1 MKKRLISL
9 LLAFSM
15 MLTFLPAGAVSAF
28 AEGIAD
34 DTTKETLLKGGE
46 NITDSGTYQLNG
58 TYKKGITINTTGSV
72 VINVTGNVTGNLPDT
87 SGALIYIKNGTV
99 TFNGNGHTVTSTKVI
114 YNEGGNLTVQGGTY
128 VCQAH
133 DYKADASCFA
143 LCSGENRIENVTI
156 ETDDEAITVALNCE
170 NAVIKK
176 SKITKKY
183 EGWSFGAIQ
192 CHAAN
197 GNVELD
203 DVEVEAENG
212 HALRFTKGIIT
223 INGGTY
229 TAKNG
234 YVIGPTDNENED
246 LNLTINGGTFQGND
260 RYTVASFGCYQGYRD
275 RICNIQIHGGRFVG
289 GQLLAFYGSSA
300 KTLTIDGDTTF
311 ESTGSTLDAVV
322 VGNGQLIFDSGTIEV
337 SGGSERSA
345 LRTFER
351 GEAIVNGGTF
361 KGAKYDIY
369 ERNRDVYRGLPP
381 CRVQLNAATF
391 DDNVCNVY
399 LEEDRQIDVAQN
411 YTGQVTI
418 ECKDPKD
425 GRQLT
430 KATETDYQKNLNLTS
445 ANEDYLVGY
454 KKTEDGKEYRCLS
467 KKVGVTINGLKSE
480 IKAEDQ
486 AEFTV
491 TLTHENSP
499 GTGILTFGDKNSE
512 IEYKDEHGVYQ
523 RMPKDGLPINLASD
537 KNDYAFRITPKNAG
551 EQTLTAAVVRDA
563 VEVGKDSK
571 DYTVAGRVHTT
582 VAIEGLDDAV
592 IKEGESKDFTVKV
605 DPKDDAKLGEAVID
619 FGDKNSEI
627 EYKDENNEYKPM
639 PEGGLPIDLGD
650 VKEQYAFRI
659 TPKETGKQTLTAA
672 VKQDKNELAT
682 DEKDF
687 TVASR
692 VHTTVAIEGLE
703 DAVIKEGESK
713 DFTVKV
719 TPNDDANLGEA
730 FIDFGD
736 KNSEIEYKDKES
748 GEYKPMPKDG
758 LKIGLGDGE
767 VEREFRIAPKETGKQ
782 TLTAAVKQDK
792 KKLAKDEKDFVVSEM
807 PILTLKDGVITSVT
821 VPGKDGADPED
832 ITEIVKK
839 NANEDGSFNVPEG
852 ATVSVA
858 FDKDAFAD
866 SGLKFGH
873 WDITGLDD
881 PNAYQNK
888 ESFDFTMPAKGVTLK
903 AMTQDASIED
913 DEPDIV
919 GPIVIGTTVV
929 VGGAVLGYQ
938 AYSLG
943 AEFAGK
949 LMALPYFPSNRS
961 ALAMMLWEDAGKPMP
976 ESELLY
982 PDVGQ
987 EERDMD
993 LQHAARWA
1001 MENELIPDLNDEGTA
1016 PEEMK
1021 FYPDNAVSK
1030 IDVLNAWQKAQELKQ
1045 NA

>member
-28 AEGIAD
+28 AEGAVGPIAPS
-34 DTTKETLLKGGE
+34 KGTLLTGGE
-46 NITDSGTYQLNG
+46 TITGNGKYQLNG
-58 TYKKGITINTTGSV
+58 TYTQGITITEGSV
-72 VINVTGNVTGNLPDT
+72 EINVTGNVTGNLLHT
-87 SGALIYIKNGTV
+87 EESGIFSVTTAVPLITIKGGTV
-99 TFNGNGHTVTSTKVI
+99 TFNGDNSYTVASNALI
-114 YNEGGNLTVQGGTY
+114 RNDGGNLTVQGGMY
-128 VCQAH
+128 VSTSQRGLR
-133 DYKADASCFA
+133 YADCFC
-143 LCSGENRIENVTI
+143 LHHGRNLIENVTI
-156 ETDDEAITVALNCE
+156 ETIYTGIGFYGDGEYAE
-170 NAVIKK
+170 IKD
-176 SKITKKY
+176 SKIVKTQ
-183 EGWSFGAIQ
+183 EF
-192 CHAAN
+192 N
-197 GNVELD
+197 GNEGICCKVNSKGIMNLNS
-203 DVEVEAENG
+203 VEVMAESNA
-212 HALRFTKGIIT
+212 ALQAESGTIT
-223 INGGTY
+223 INGGKYQSDQGAAIATRD
-229 TAKNG
+229 NSG
-234 YVIGPTDNENED
+234 TDLD
-246 LNLTINGGTFQGND
+246 LTMNGGTYQSD
-260 RYTVASFGCYQGYRD
+260 SYDYAVANFGCYVTSSGRK
-275 RICNIQIHGGRFVG
+275 CNIKINGSKFIG
-289 GQLLAFYGSSA
+289 GQLLWFHGAGA
-300 KTLTIDGDTTF
+300 ETLTIDENTIF
-311 ESTGSTLDAVV
+311 QSTGGTHDAVIV
-322 VGNGQLIFDSGTIEV
+322 SYGKLIFNSGTIEV
-337 SGGSERSA
+337 SGGSERAA

-351 GEAIVNGGTF
+351 GEAIVNDGTF
-361 KGAKYDIY
+361 KGAKCDIY
-369 ERNRDVYRGLPP
+369 EQNDDDRVSPD
-381 CRVQLNAATF
+381 RVQLNHANF
-391 DDNVCNVY
+391 DDKVCNVY
-399 LEEDRQIDVAQN
+399 LEKDLQIDVAQN

-418 ECKDPKD
+418 ECEDPKD

-430 KATETDYQKNLNLTS
+430 KATKTNYQKDLNLTS
-445 ANEDYLVGY
+445 ANAGYLVGY
-454 KKTEDGKEYRCLS
+454 KTEDGKEYRCLS
-467 KKVGVTINGLKSE
+467 KLVGVTINGLKSE
-480 IKAEDQ
+480 IKAEDT

-491 TLTHENSP
+491 TLDHAGST

-512 IEYKDEHGVYQ
+512 IEYKDNNDVYQ
-523 RMPKDGLPINLASD
+523 PMPKDGLPID
-537 KNDYAFRITPKNAG
+537 KND
-551 EQTLTAAVVRDA
+551 
-563 VEVGKDSK
+563 
-571 DYTVAGRVHTT
+571 
-582 VAIEGLDDAV
+582 
-592 IKEGESKDFTVKV
+592 
-605 DPKDDAKLGEAVID
+605 
-619 FGDKNSEI
+619 
-627 EYKDENNEYKPM
+627 
-639 PEGGLPIDLGD
+639 
-650 VKEQYAFRI
+650 YAFRI

-672 VKQDKNELAT
+672 VKKGENELT
-682 DEKDF
+682 
-687 TVASR
+687 R
-692 VHTTVAIEGLE
+692 
-703 DAVIKEGESK
+703 
-713 DFTVKV
+713 
-719 TPNDDANLGEA
+719 
-730 FIDFGD
+730 
-736 KNSEIEYKDKES
+736 
-748 GEYKPMPKDG
+748 
-758 LKIGLGDGE
+758 
-767 VEREFRIAPKETGKQ
+767 
-782 TLTAAVKQDK
+782 
-792 KKLAKDEKDFVVSEM
+792 DEKDFVVSEM

-821 VPGKDGADPED
+821 VPGKNGADPED

-881 PNAYQNK
+881 PNAYQDK
-888 ESFDFTMPAKGVTLK
+888 ESFAFEMPAKAVTLK

>member
-28 AEGIAD
+28 AEETAD
-34 DTTKETLLKGGE
+34 LSKGTLLKNGD
-46 NITDSGTYQLNG
+46 NIEKAGTYQLNG
-58 TYKKGITINTTGSV
+58 TYDQGITINTEGSV
-72 VINVTGNVTGNLPDT
+72 KINVTGNVT
-87 SGALIYIKNGTV
+87 V
-99 TFNGNGHTVTSTKVI
+99 TAPENANNFYFITIEKADSVAFNGDAQYPVIVNGGSVI
-114 YNEGGNLTVQGGTY
+114 SNDGGNLTVNGGKYICNVRNPYSSAFTL
-128 VCQAH
+128 ANG
-133 DYKADASCFA
+133 S
-143 LCSGENRIENVTI
+143 NRVENVTI
-156 ETDDEAITVALNCE
+156 ESKFTAIWVSLDCDS
-170 NAVIKK
+170 AVIKN
-176 SKITKKY
+176 SEITKQYESGAY
-183 EGWSFGAIQ
+183 EGGIV
-192 CHAAN
+192 CRTTNGTLDLDHVTVHALE
-197 GNVELD
+197 GNALELVCGTITIED
-203 DVEVEAENG
+203 GEYTSDVG
-212 HALRFTKGIIT
+212 HAMEGYPENDDAIDLTIT
-223 INGGTY
+223 GGTY
-229 TAKNG
+229 KS
-234 YVIGPTDNENED
+234 ISTDYAVAGLGCYGTKGSKRSNIK
-246 LNLTINGGTFQGND
+246 ING
-260 RYTVASFGCYQGYRD
+260 SK
-275 RICNIQIHGGRFVG
+275 FVG
-289 GQLLAFYGSSA
+289 GQLLWFHGEGAE
-300 KTLTIDGDTTF
+300 TLTIDENTTLQ
-311 ESTGSTLDAVV
+311 SIGGTLDAVV
-322 VGNGQLIFDSGTIEV
+322 VGHGQLFFNSGTIDI

-345 LRTFER
+345 LRIVER
-351 GEAIVNGGTF
+351 GEAIVNDGTF

-369 ERNRDVYRGLPP
+369 ERNNDSRVSP
-381 CRVQLNAATF
+381 CRVQLKNATF

-399 LEEDRQIDVAQN
+399 LQKNRQIDVAQN

-418 ECKDPKD
+418 ECADPSD

-430 KATETDYQKNLNLTS
+430 KDTETNYQKDLNLTS
-445 ANEDYLVGY
+445 ANAGYLVGY
-454 KKTEDGKEYRCLS
+454 KKTTNGKEYRCLS
-467 KKVGVTINGLKSE
+467 KEVGVTINDLKSE
-480 IKAEDQ
+480 IKAEDT

-491 TLTHENSP
+491 TLDHAGST
-499 GTGILTFGDKNSE
+499 GTGILT
-512 IEYKDEHGVYQ
+512 
-523 RMPKDGLPINLASD
+523 
-537 KNDYAFRITPKNAG
+537 
-551 EQTLTAAVVRDA
+551 
-563 VEVGKDSK
+563 
-571 DYTVAGRVHTT
+571 
-582 VAIEGLDDAV
+582 
-592 IKEGESKDFTVKV
+592 
-605 DPKDDAKLGEAVID
+605 

-639 PEGGLPIDLGD
+639 PKDGLPIDKND
-650 VKEQYAFRI
+650 YAFRI

-672 VKQDKNELAT
+672 VKKGENELAT
-682 DEKDF
+682 
-687 TVASR
+687 
-692 VHTTVAIEGLE
+692 
-703 DAVIKEGESK
+703 
-713 DFTVKV
+713 
-719 TPNDDANLGEA
+719 
-730 FIDFGD
+730 
-736 KNSEIEYKDKES
+736 
-748 GEYKPMPKDG
+748 
-758 LKIGLGDGE
+758 
-767 VEREFRIAPKETGKQ
+767 
-782 TLTAAVKQDK
+782 
-792 KKLAKDEKDFVVSEM
+792 DEKDFVVSEM

-821 VPGKDGADPED
+821 VPGKNGADPED

-839 NANEDGSFNVPEG
+839 NANEDGSFHVPEG

-881 PNAYQNK
+881 PNAYQDK
-888 ESFDFTMPAKGVTLK
+888 ESFAFEMPAKAVTLK

>member
-28 AEGIAD
+28 AEGAVGPID
-34 DTTKETLLKGGE
+34 PSKGTLLTGGE
-46 NITDSGTYQLNG
+46 TITGNGTYQLNG
-58 TYKKGITINTTGSV
+58 TYTQGITITEGSV
-72 VINVTGNVTGNLPDT
+72 EINVTGVVTGNLLHT
-87 SGALIYIKNGTV
+87 EGSGIFSVTTAVPLITIKGGTV
-99 TFNGNGHTVTSTKVI
+99 TFNGDNSYTVASNALI
-114 YNEGGNLTVQGGTY
+114 RNDGGNLTVQGGMY
-128 VCQAH
+128 VSTSQRGLR
-133 DYKADASCFA
+133 YADCFS
-143 LCSGENRIENVTI
+143 LHHGRNLIENVTI
-156 ETDDEAITVALNCE
+156 ETIYTGIGFYGDGEYAE
-170 NAVIKK
+170 IKD
-176 SKITKKY
+176 SKIVKTQGFDGN
-183 EGWSFGAIQ
+183 EGICCKVNSKGIM
-192 CHAAN
+192 N
-197 GNVELD
+197 LNS
-203 DVEVEAENG
+203 VEVMAESNA
-212 HALRFTKGIIT
+212 ALQAESGTIT
-223 INGGTY
+223 INGGKYQSDQGAAIATRD
-229 TAKNG
+229 NSG
-234 YVIGPTDNENED
+234 TDLD
-246 LNLTINGGTFQGND
+246 LTMNGGTYQSD
-260 RYTVASFGCYQGYRD
+260 SYDYAVANFGCYVTSSGRK
-275 RICNIQIHGGRFVG
+275 CNIKINGSKFIG
-289 GQLLAFYGSSA
+289 GQLLWFHGAGA
-300 KTLTIDGDTTF
+300 ETLTIDENTIF
-311 ESTGSTLDAVV
+311 QSTGGTHDAVIV
-322 VGNGQLIFDSGTIEV
+322 SYGKLIFNSGTIEV
-337 SGGSERSA
+337 SGGSERAA

-351 GEAIVNGGTF
+351 GEAIVNDGTF

-369 ERNRDVYRGLPP
+369 EQYDDGYSVSSP
-381 CRVQLNAATF
+381 CRVQLKNATF

-399 LEEDRQIDVAQN
+399 LQANRQIDVDPA
-411 YTGQVTI
+411 YTGQVSI
-418 ECKDPKD
+418 ECADPSD

-430 KATETDYQKNLNLTS
+430 KATAPKGQEKLNLTS
-445 ANEDYLVGY
+445 ANAGYLVGY
-454 KKTEDGKEYRCLS
+454 KTEDGQEYRCLS
-467 KKVGVTINGLKSE
+467 KEVGVTIEGLENAIIKEGKS
-480 IKAEDQ
+480 KD
-486 AEFTV
+486 FTV
-491 TLTHENSP
+491 TLDHKGSTS
-499 GTGILTFGDKNSE
+499 TGILTFGDKNSE
-512 IEYKDEHGVYQ
+512 IEYKDEHGAYQ
-523 RMPKDGLPINLASD
+523 PMPEGGLKIGLGDGDN
-537 KNDYAFRITPKNAG
+537 KNYEFRITPKDAG
-551 EQTLTAAVVRDA
+551 EQKLTAAVVRDDVKLGTA
-563 VEVGKDSK
+563 DK

-582 VAIEGLDDAV
+582 V
-592 IKEGESKDFTVKV
+592 T
-605 DPKDDAKLGEAVID
+605 
-619 FGDKNSEI
+619 
-627 EYKDENNEYKPM
+627 
-639 PEGGLPIDLGD
+639 
-650 VKEQYAFRI
+650 
-659 TPKETGKQTLTAA
+659 
-672 VKQDKNELAT
+672 
-682 DEKDF
+682 
-687 TVASR
+687 
-692 VHTTVAIEGLE
+692 IEGLE
-703 DAVIKEGESK
+703 NAVIKEGESK

-719 TPNDDANLGEA
+719 TPNDDAKLGEA
-730 FIDFGD
+730 FIDFGN

-748 GEYKPMPKDG
+748 GEYKPMPEGG
-758 LKIGLGDGE
+758 LKINLGNGE

-782 TLTAAVKQDK
+782 TLTAAVKQGEK
-792 KKLAKDEKDFVVSEM
+792 ELAKDEKDFVVSEM

-821 VPGKDGADPED
+821 VSGKNGADPED

-881 PNAYQNK
+881 PNAYQDK
-888 ESFDFTMPAKGVTLK
+888 ESFAFEMPAKGVTLK

-993 LQHAARWA
+993 LQYAARWA

-1021 FYPDNAVSK
+1021 FYPDNTVSK

>member
-46 NITDSGTYQLNG
+46 SIE
-58 TYKKGITINTTGSV
+58 KGGSYRLRGNYTKAIKINTSEQ
-72 VINVTGNVTGNLPDT
+72 VIINIAEGDE
-87 SGALIYIKNGTV
+87 V
-99 TFNGNGHTVTSTKVI
+99 TFNPSRDDDTIVLLSVVADS
-114 YNEGGNLTVQGGTY
+114 NLTVNNNGIYSGPTFLYTGTKINN
-128 VCQAH
+128 A
-133 DYKADASCFA
+133 
-143 LCSGENRIENVTI
+143 NV
-156 ETDDEAITVALNCE
+156 
-170 NAVIKK
+170 
-176 SKITKKY
+176 
-183 EGWSFGAIQ
+183 
-192 CHAAN
+192 
-197 GNVELD
+197 
-203 DVEVEAENG
+203 
-212 HALRFTKGIIT
+212 T
-223 INGGTY
+223 INGGRYNITKQPNVHACAFNFLGSGTDVVDGVYIEAGQDCTGIDAGFQASGNAPNVSIIDSEIRVVGTGY
-229 TAKNG
+229 TNG
-234 YVIGPTDNENED
+234 GAINLEGSKTSVTLERVTACATESPTIMVGKG
-246 LNLTINGGTFQGND
+246 NLTINSGHYTSDGSSVVSIYDDWAGGDAPKVTINGGEFIGSDSESSTLIVGESTNGTMEIHGGTFTSTQSGQVLGSYGN
-260 RYTVASFGCYQGYRD
+260 V
-275 RICNIQIHGGRFVG
+275 
-289 GQLLAFYGSSA
+289 
-300 KTLTIDGDTTF
+300 KIDGTVSVPVFNSEGGTA
-311 ESTGSTLDAVV
+311 DAIVNV
-322 VGNGQLIFDSGTIEV
+322 KFGKMQFNDGIITV
-337 SGGSERSA
+337 SGGSGRAA
-345 LRTFER
+345 LRADGTTYEYTSKT
-351 GEAIVNGGTF
+351 EINGG
-361 KGAKYDIY
+361 KIIGAKYGIRVRNGKPDVILKDVQFENNDTDIY
-369 ERNRDVYRGLPP
+369 
-381 CRVQLNAATF
+381 LNA
-391 DDNVCNVY
+391 N
-399 LEEDRQIDVAQN
+399 QKI
-411 YTGQVTI
+411 TI
-418 ECKDPKD
+418 EETFKNNATVGCADPKD

-445 ANEDYLVGY
+445 ANAGYLVGY
-454 KKTEDGKEYRCLS
+454 KTEDGKEYRCLS
-467 KKVGVTINGLKSE
+467 KKVGVTVSDLKGA
-480 IKAEDQ
+480 IKAEDP

-491 TLTHENSP
+491 TLDHEGST
-499 GTGILTFGDKNSE
+499 GTGILTFGDKNGE
-512 IEYKDEHGVYQ
+512 IEYKDENDKYVP
-523 RMPKDGLPINLASD
+523 MPNDGLPIDLASD
-537 KNDYAFRITPKNAG
+537 KNDYVFHITPKNAG

-563 VEVGKDSK
+563 VEVGKDSET
-571 DYTVAGRVHTT
+571 YHVAG
-582 VAIEGLDDAV
+582 
-592 IKEGESKDFTVKV
+592 
-605 DPKDDAKLGEAVID
+605 
-619 FGDKNSEI
+619 
-627 EYKDENNEYKPM
+627 
-639 PEGGLPIDLGD
+639 
-650 VKEQYAFRI
+650 
-659 TPKETGKQTLTAA
+659 
-672 VKQDKNELAT
+672 
-682 DEKDF
+682 
-687 TVASR
+687 R

-736 KNSEIEYKDKES
+736 KNSEIEYLDEN
-748 GEYKPMPKDG
+748 GEYKLMPEGG
-758 LKIGLGDGE
+758 LPIDLSKVKE
-767 VEREFRIAPKETGKQ
+767 PYAFRITPQETGKQ
-782 TLTAAVKQDK
+782 TLTAAVKQGENE
-792 KKLAKDEKDFVVSEM
+792 LAKDEKDFVVSEM

-888 ESFDFTMPAKGVTLK
+888 ESFDFVMPAKAVTLK

-1001 MENELIPDLNDEGTA
+1001 MENDLVPDLNDEGTA

-1021 FYPDNAVSK
+1021 FYPDNTVSK
-1030 IDVLNAWQKAQELKQ
+1030 IDVLKAWQKAQELKQ

>member
-1 MKKRLISL
+1 MKKRRISL

-28 AEGIAD
+28 AEGTAD

-58 TYKKGITINTTGSV
+58 PYTKGITINTTGSV
-72 VINVTGNVTGNLPDT
+72 VINVTGNVTVTAPENEYNFCFITIEKADSVTINDAAKYPVTVNGGSVISNL
-87 SGALIYIKNGTV
+87 GEELIVN
-99 TFNGNGHTVTSTKVI
+99 
-114 YNEGGNLTVQGGTY
+114 GGTY
-128 VCQAH
+128 IRNGGGNPNISAFTLANGSNQVE
-133 DYKADASCFA
+133 K
-143 LCSGENRIENVTI
+143 VTI
-156 ETDDEAITVALNCE
+156 ESKYNAILVSSDCDS
-170 NAVIKK
+170 AVIKK
-176 SKITKKY
+176 SEITKQYNSSAY
-183 EGWSFGAIQ
+183 EGGIVCRTTNGTLDLDHVTVHALEGSALQAESGTITINGGEYKSNQGAAI
-192 CHAAN
+192 ATSLN
-197 GNVELD
+197 LD
-203 DVEVEAENG
+203 DN
-212 HALRFTKGIIT
+212 LDLT

-229 TAKNG
+229 QN
-234 YVIGPTDNENED
+234 DNYNWP
-246 LNLTINGGTFQGND
+246 
-260 RYTVASFGCYQGYRD
+260 VANFGCYVGRNGRD
-275 RICNIQIHGGRFVG
+275 CNIKIHGGTFVG
-289 GQLLAFYGSSA
+289 GQLLWFHGEGAE
-300 KTLTIDGDTTF
+300 TLTIDGNTTLQ
-311 ESTGSTLDAVV
+311 STGGEYDAVV
-322 VGNGQLIFDSGTIEV
+322 VGGHGQLFFNSGTIDI
-337 SGGSERSA
+337 SDGSERNA
-345 LRTFER
+345 LRIVER
-351 GEAIVNGGTF
+351 GEAIVNDGTF

-369 ERNRDVYRGLPP
+369 ERNNDSRVSP
-381 CRVQLNAATF
+381 CRVQLNHANF
-391 DDNVCNVY
+391 DDSVCNVY
-399 LEEDRQIDVAQN
+399 LEKDRQIDVAQN
-411 YTGQVTI
+411 YTGEVTI
-418 ECKDPKD
+418 ECADPSD

-445 ANEDYLVGY
+445 ANEGYLVGY
-454 KKTEDGKEYRCLS
+454 KKTADGKEYRCLS
-467 KKVGVTINGLKSE
+467 KKVGVTINGLKGE
-480 IKAEDQ
+480 IKAEDP

-491 TLTHENSP
+491 TLTHAGST
-499 GTGILTFGDKNSE
+499 GTGTLTFGDKNGE
-512 IEYKDEHGVYQ
+512 IEYKDENDKYVP
-523 RMPKDGLPINLASD
+523 MPNDGLPIKLASD
-537 KNDYAFRITPKNAG
+537 KNDYAFRITPKDAG
-551 EQTLTAAVVRDA
+551 EQKLTAAVVRDD
-563 VEVGKDSK
+563 VELGTAEENF
-571 DYTVAGRVHTT
+571 TVAGRVHTT
-582 VAIEGLDDAV
+582 VTIEGLENAV
-592 IKEGESKDFTVKV
+592 IKEGESK
-605 DPKDDAKLGEAVID
+605 G
-619 FGDKNSEI
+619 
-627 EYKDENNEYKPM
+627 
-639 PEGGLPIDLGD
+639 
-650 VKEQYAFRI
+650 
-659 TPKETGKQTLTAA
+659 
-672 VKQDKNELAT
+672 
-682 DEKDF
+682 
-687 TVASR
+687 
-692 VHTTVAIEGLE
+692 
-703 DAVIKEGESK
+703 
-713 DFTVKV
+713 FTVKV

-730 FIDFGD
+730 FIDFGN
-736 KNSEIEYKDKES
+736 KNSEIEYKDEN
-748 GEYKPMPKDG
+748 GEYKPMLENG

-767 VEREFRIAPKETGKQ
+767 VEREFRITPKETGKQ
-782 TLTAAVKQDK
+782 TLIAVVKQDK
-792 KKLAKDEKDFVVSEM
+792 NELARDEKDFVVSEM

-881 PNAYQNK
+881 PNAYQDK
-888 ESFDFTMPAKGVTLK
+888 ESFAFEMPAKAVTLK

-949 LMALPYFPSNRS
+949 LLNLPYFPSNRS

-1001 MENELIPDLNDEGTA
+1001 MENDLVPDLNDEGTA

-1021 FYPDNAVSK
+1021 FYPDNTVSK
-1030 IDVLNAWQKAQELKQ
+1030 IDVLKAWQKAQELKQ

>member
-1 MKKRLISL
+1 MKKTLISL

-28 AEGIAD
+28 AEENTIDPEKGV
-34 DTTKETLLKGGE
+34 LLKSGDTINDKFIEEHDGATTYQMRDNYASGVTISASKKVTI
-46 NITDSGTYQLNG
+46 NITGNIDYNGALFNVLN
-58 TYKKGITINTTGSV
+58 S
-72 VINVTGNVTGNLPDT
+72 GNVMVENNKNYTVKG
-87 SGALIYIKNGTV
+87 GARVVSLVQGTI
-99 TFNGNGHTVTSTKVI
+99 TVD
-114 YNEGGNLTVQGGTY
+114 GGTY
-128 VCQAH
+128 YGSGTETFLNYRHNKGVMWLN
-133 DYKADASCFA
+133 DINVIAS
-143 LCSGENRIENVTI
+143 R
-156 ETDDEAITVALNCE
+156 D
-170 NAVIKK
+170 NAVNNQGGEVHIK
-176 SKITKKY
+176 
-183 EGWSFGAIQ
+183 
-192 CHAAN
+192 
-197 GNVELD
+197 
-203 DVEVEAENG
+203 
-212 HALRFTKGIIT
+212 
-223 INGGTY
+223 GGTY
-229 TAKNG
+229 TSNSSP
-234 YVIGPTDNENED
+234 VIYNQTWDRDAGGAELVGIMTLTDVTVESTSSGTGTGVGNSG
-246 LNLTINGGTFQGND
+246 NLTITGGKVTAPGPALNTYPKGETTVESGDFSSTGDYAVRVYEKLYLKGGTFTAPNGSAIQSRDDSAYTEISGGTIKDSKVGVEVVKGSVDLKKTTFQGN
-260 RYTVASFGCYQGYRD
+260 
-275 RICNIQIHGGRFVG
+275 NIDIYLQEDQVI
-289 GQLLAFYGSSA
+289 
-300 KTLTIDGDTTF
+300 
-311 ESTGSTLDAVV
+311 
-322 VGNGQLIFDSGTIEV
+322 TIE
-337 SGGSERSA
+337 SS
-345 LRTFER
+345 
-351 GEAIVNGGTF
+351 F
-361 KGAKYDIY
+361 K
-369 ERNRDVYRGLPP
+369 
-381 CRVQLNAATF
+381 NAAT
-391 DDNVCNVY
+391 
-399 LEEDRQIDVAQN
+399 IDCA
-411 YTGQVTI
+411 
-418 ECKDPKD
+418 DPKD

-445 ANEDYLVGY
+445 ANAGYLVGY
-454 KKTEDGKEYRCLS
+454 KTEDGKEYRCLS
-467 KKVGVTINGLKSE
+467 KKVGVTVSDLKGA
-480 IKAEDQ
+480 IKAEDP

-491 TLTHENSP
+491 TLTHEKST
-499 GTGILTFGDKNSE
+499 GTGILTFGDKNGE
-512 IEYKDEHGVYQ
+512 IEYQDDNGVYQ
-523 RMPKDGLPINLASD
+523 PMPKDGLEVDLTGGR
-537 KNDYAFRITPKNAG
+537 KDYVFHITPQNAG
-551 EQTLTAAVVRDA
+551 EQTLTAAVVRDDVKLGTA
-563 VEVGKDSK
+563 DK

-582 VAIEGLDDAV
+582 VAIEGL
-592 IKEGESKDFTVKV
+592 
-605 DPKDDAKLGEAVID
+605 
-619 FGDKNSEI
+619 
-627 EYKDENNEYKPM
+627 EN
-639 PEGGLPIDLGD
+639 
-650 VKEQYAFRI
+650 
-659 TPKETGKQTLTAA
+659 
-672 VKQDKNELAT
+672 
-682 DEKDF
+682 
-687 TVASR
+687 
-692 VHTTVAIEGLE
+692 
-703 DAVIKEGESK
+703 AVIKEGESK

-719 TPNDDANLGEA
+719 TPNDDAKLGEA

-748 GEYKPMPKDG
+748 GEYKPMPENG

-792 KKLAKDEKDFVVSEM
+792 NELARDEKDFVVSEM

-821 VPGKDGADPED
+821 VPGKNGADPED

-881 PNAYQNK
+881 PNAYQDK
-888 ESFDFTMPAKGVTLK
+888 ESFAFVMPAKGVTLK

-1021 FYPDNAVSK
+1021 FYPDNTVSK
-1030 IDVLNAWQKAQELKQ
+1030 IDVLKAWQKAQELKQ

>member
-28 AEGIAD
+28 AEENTIDPEKGV
-34 DTTKETLLKGGE
+34 LLKSGDTINDKFIGE
-46 NITDSGTYQLNG
+46 HDGATTYQMRDNYASGVTISASEKVTINITGNIDYKGTLFNVSDS
-58 TYKKGITINTTGSV
+58 
-72 VINVTGNVTGNLPDT
+72 GNVTVENDKNYTVKG
-87 SGALIYIKNGTV
+87 GARVVSL
-99 TFNGNGHTVTSTKVI
+99 
-114 YNEGGNLTVQGGTY
+114 VQGT
-128 VCQAH
+128 
-133 DYKADASCFA
+133 
-143 LCSGENRIENVTI
+143 
-156 ETDDEAITVALNCE
+156 ITV
-170 NAVIKK
+170 
-176 SKITKKY
+176 
-183 EGWSFGAIQ
+183 
-192 CHAAN
+192 
-197 GNVELD
+197 
-203 DVEVEAENG
+203 
-212 HALRFTKGIIT
+212 
-223 INGGTY
+223 NGGTY
-229 TAKNG
+229 YGSGTETFLNFRYNKGVMWLNDIN
-234 YVIGPTDNENED
+234 VIASRDNAVNNQGGEVHIKGGTYTSNSSPVIYNQTWDRDAGAAELVGIMTLTDVTVESTSSGTGTGVGNSG
-246 LNLTINGGTFQGND
+246 NLTITGGKVTAPGPALNTYSKGETTVESGDFSSTGDCAVRVYEKLYLKGGTFTAPNGSAIQSRDDSAYTEISGGTIKDSKVGVEVVKGSVDLKKTTFQGND
-260 RYTVASFGCYQGYRD
+260 
-275 RICNIQIHGGRFVG
+275 
-289 GQLLAFYGSSA
+289 
-300 KTLTIDGDTTF
+300 IDIYLQKDQ
-311 ESTGSTLDAVV
+311 V
-322 VGNGQLIFDSGTIEV
+322 ITIE
-337 SGGSERSA
+337 SS
-345 LRTFER
+345 
-351 GEAIVNGGTF
+351 F
-361 KGAKYDIY
+361 K
-369 ERNRDVYRGLPP
+369 
-381 CRVQLNAATF
+381 NAAT
-391 DDNVCNVY
+391 
-399 LEEDRQIDVAQN
+399 IDCA
-411 YTGQVTI
+411 
-418 ECKDPKD
+418 DPKD

-430 KATETDYQKNLNLTS
+430 TSTTGTEYQKDLNLTS
-445 ANEDYLVGY
+445 ANKDYLVGY
-454 KKTEDGKEYRCLS
+454 RKTEDGKEYRCLS
-467 KKVGVTINGLKSE
+467 KKVGVTISGLKGE
-480 IKAEDQ
+480 IKAEDP

-491 TLTHENSP
+491 TLTHENST
-499 GTGILTFGDKNSE
+499 GTGILTFGDKNDE
-512 IEYKDEHGVYQ
+512 IEYKDEHGAYQ
-523 RMPKDGLPINLASD
+523 PMPKDGLEVDLTGGR
-537 KNDYAFRITPKNAG
+537 KDYAFRITPQNAG
-551 EQTLTAAVVRDA
+551 NQKLTAAVVRDDVKLGTA
-563 VEVGKDSK
+563 DK

-582 VAIEGLDDAV
+582 V
-592 IKEGESKDFTVKV
+592 T
-605 DPKDDAKLGEAVID
+605 
-619 FGDKNSEI
+619 
-627 EYKDENNEYKPM
+627 
-639 PEGGLPIDLGD
+639 
-650 VKEQYAFRI
+650 
-659 TPKETGKQTLTAA
+659 
-672 VKQDKNELAT
+672 
-682 DEKDF
+682 
-687 TVASR
+687 
-692 VHTTVAIEGLE
+692 IEGLE
-703 DAVIKEGESK
+703 NAVIKEGESK

-736 KNSEIEYKDKES
+736 KNSEIEYKDEND
-748 GEYKPMPKDG
+748 EYKPMPEGG
-758 LKIGLGDGE
+758 LKIGLKNGE
-767 VEREFRIAPKETGKQ
+767 TKHEFRIAPKETGKQ

-792 KKLAKDEKDFVVSEM
+792 NELAKDEKDFVVSEM

-839 NANEDGSFNVPEG
+839 NANEDGSFHVPEG

-881 PNAYQNK
+881 PNAYQDK
-888 ESFDFTMPAKGVTLK
+888 ESFAFAMPAKAVTLK

>member
-28 AEGIAD
+28 AEGTAD
-34 DTTKETLLKGGE
+34 DTTKGELLKNGD
-46 NITDSGTYQLNG
+46 NIEKAGTYQLNG
-58 TYKKGITINTTGSV
+58 TYDQGITINTEGSV
-72 VINVTGNVTGNLPDT
+72 KINVTGNVTVTAPENDNNFYFIT
-87 SGALIYIKNGTV
+87 IEKADSV
-99 TFNGNGHTVTSTKVI
+99 TFNGDAQYPVIVNGGSVI
-114 YNEGGNLTVQGGTY
+114 SNDGGNLTVNGGKYICNVRNPYSSAFTL
-128 VCQAH
+128 ANG
-133 DYKADASCFA
+133 S
-143 LCSGENRIENVTI
+143 NRVENVTI
-156 ETDDEAITVALNCE
+156 ESKFTAIWVSLDCDS
-170 NAVIKK
+170 AVIKN
-176 SKITKKY
+176 SEITKQYESGAY
-183 EGWSFGAIQ
+183 EGGIV
-192 CHAAN
+192 CRTTNGTLDLDHVTVHALE
-197 GNVELD
+197 GNALELVCGTITIED
-203 DVEVEAENG
+203 GEYTSDVG
-212 HALRFTKGIIT
+212 HAMEGYPENYDAIDLTIT
-223 INGGTY
+223 GGTY
-229 TAKNG
+229 KS
-234 YVIGPTDNENED
+234 ISTDYAVAGLGCYGTKGSKRSNIK
-246 LNLTINGGTFQGND
+246 ING
-260 RYTVASFGCYQGYRD
+260 SK
-275 RICNIQIHGGRFVG
+275 FVG
-289 GQLLAFYGSSA
+289 GQLLWFHGEGAE
-300 KTLTIDGDTTF
+300 TLTIDENTTLQSIGGTF
-311 ESTGSTLDAVV
+311 DAVV
-322 VGNGQLIFDSGTIEV
+322 VGHGQLFFNSGTIDI

-345 LRTFER
+345 LRIVER
-351 GEAIVNGGTF
+351 GEAIVNDGTF

-369 ERNRDVYRGLPP
+369 ERNNDSRVSP
-381 CRVQLNAATF
+381 CRVQLNHANF

-399 LEEDRQIDVAQN
+399 LQKNRQIDVAQN

-418 ECKDPKD
+418 ECADPKD

-430 KATETDYQKNLNLTS
+430 KATETDYQKDLNLTS

-454 KKTEDGKEYRCLS
+454 KKTESGEYRYLA
-467 KKVGVTINGLKSE
+467 KKVGVTINDLKSE
-480 IKAEDQ
+480 IKAEDS

-491 TLTHENSP
+491 TLTYKDST
-499 GTGILTFGDKNSE
+499 GTGILTFGDKNGE
-512 IEYKDEHGVYQ
+512 IEYLDDNGVYQ
-523 RMPKDGLPINLASD
+523 LMPKDGLEVNLNGD
-537 KNDYAFRITPKNAG
+537 NKFRITPQKAG
-551 EQTLTAAVVRDA
+551 DQKLTAAVVRDD
-563 VEVGKDSK
+563 VELGTAEKNF
-571 DYTVAGRVHTT
+571 TVAGRVHTAVT
-582 VAIEGLDDAV
+582 IEGLENAV
-592 IKEGESKDFTVKV
+592 IKEGK
-605 DPKDDAKLGEAVID
+605 
-619 FGDKNSEI
+619 
-627 EYKDENNEYKPM
+627 
-639 PEGGLPIDLGD
+639 
-650 VKEQYAFRI
+650 
-659 TPKETGKQTLTAA
+659 
-672 VKQDKNELAT
+672 
-682 DEKDF
+682 
-687 TVASR
+687 
-692 VHTTVAIEGLE
+692 
-703 DAVIKEGESK
+703 SK

-719 TPNDDANLGEA
+719 TPNDDAKLGEA

-736 KNSEIEYKDKES
+736 KNSEIEYKDEH
-748 GEYKPMPKDG
+748 GEYKPMPEGG
-758 LKIGLGDGE
+758 LKISLGDGEVE

-782 TLTAAVKQDK
+782 TLTAAVKK
-792 KKLAKDEKDFVVSEM
+792 GENELATDEKDFVVSEM

-821 VPGKDGADPED
+821 VPGKNGADPED
-832 ITEIVKK
+832 ITEIIKK
-839 NANEDGSFNVPEG
+839 NANEDGSFHVPEG

-881 PNAYQNK
+881 PNAYQDK
-888 ESFDFTMPAKGVTLK
+888 ESFDFVMPAKAVTLK

>member
-28 AEGIAD
+28 AEENTIDPEKGVLLQSGDIINDKFIEEHEGA
-34 DTTKETLLKGGE
+34 TTYQMRNNYASGVTISASEKVTI
-46 NITDSGTYQLNG
+46 NITGNIDYKGTLFYVSDSGNVMVENNKNYTVKDG
-58 TYKKGITINTTGSV
+58 ARV
-72 VINVTGNVTGNLPDT
+72 VTL
-87 SGALIYIKNGTV
+87 
-99 TFNGNGHTVTSTKVI
+99 
-114 YNEGGNLTVQGGTY
+114 VQGT
-128 VCQAH
+128 
-133 DYKADASCFA
+133 
-143 LCSGENRIENVTI
+143 
-156 ETDDEAITVALNCE
+156 ITV
-170 NAVIKK
+170 
-176 SKITKKY
+176 
-183 EGWSFGAIQ
+183 
-192 CHAAN
+192 
-197 GNVELD
+197 
-203 DVEVEAENG
+203 
-212 HALRFTKGIIT
+212 
-223 INGGTY
+223 NGGTY
-229 TAKNG
+229 YGSGTETFLNYRHNKGVMWLNDIN
-234 YVIGPTDNENED
+234 VIASGDNAVNNQGGKVHIKGGTYTSNSNPVIYNQTWDRDAGGAELVGIMTLTDVTVESTSSGTGTGVGNSG
-246 LNLTINGGTFQGND
+246 NLTITGGKVTAPGPALNTYPKGETTVESGDFSSTGDCAVRVYGKLYLKGGTFTAPNGSAIQSRDDSAYTEISGGTIKDSKVGVEVVKGSVDLKKTTFQGND
-260 RYTVASFGCYQGYRD
+260 
-275 RICNIQIHGGRFVG
+275 
-289 GQLLAFYGSSA
+289 
-300 KTLTIDGDTTF
+300 IDIYLQKDQ
-311 ESTGSTLDAVV
+311 V
-322 VGNGQLIFDSGTIEV
+322 ITIE
-337 SGGSERSA
+337 SS
-345 LRTFER
+345 
-351 GEAIVNGGTF
+351 F
-361 KGAKYDIY
+361 K
-369 ERNRDVYRGLPP
+369 
-381 CRVQLNAATF
+381 NAAT
-391 DDNVCNVY
+391 
-399 LEEDRQIDVAQN
+399 IDCA
-411 YTGQVTI
+411 
-418 ECKDPKD
+418 DPKD

-430 KATETDYQKNLNLTS
+430 TSTTGKYQKDLNLTS
-445 ANEDYLVGY
+445 ANEDYLVGC
-454 KKTEDGKEYRCLS
+454 KTEDGKEYRCLS
-467 KKVGVTINGLKSE
+467 KKVGVTISGLKGE
-480 IKAEDQ
+480 IKAEEP

-491 TLTHENSP
+491 TLTHENST

-512 IEYKDEHGVYQ
+512 IEYKDKNGAYQ
-523 RMPKDGLPINLASD
+523 RMPEGGLNNIDLTGGR
-537 KNDYAFRITPKNAG
+537 KDYAFRITPQKAG
-551 EQTLTAAVVRDA
+551 EQTLTAAVVRDDVKLGTA
-563 VEVGKDSK
+563 DK

-687 TVASR
+687 
-692 VHTTVAIEGLE
+692 
-703 DAVIKEGESK
+703 
-713 DFTVKV
+713 
-719 TPNDDANLGEA
+719 
-730 FIDFGD
+730 
-736 KNSEIEYKDKES
+736 
-748 GEYKPMPKDG
+748 
-758 LKIGLGDGE
+758 
-767 VEREFRIAPKETGKQ
+767 
-782 TLTAAVKQDK
+782 
-792 KKLAKDEKDFVVSEM
+792 VVSEM

-821 VPGKDGADPED
+821 VSGKNGADPED

-881 PNAYQNK
+881 PNAYQDK
-888 ESFDFTMPAKGVTLK
+888 ESFAFVMPAKAVTLK

-1021 FYPDNAVSK
+1021 FYPDNTVSK
-1030 IDVLNAWQKAQELKQ
+1030 IDVLKAWQKAQELKQ

>member
-28 AEGIAD
+28 AEENTIDPEKGVLLQSG
-34 DTTKETLLKGGE
+34 DTINDKFIEEHDGATTYQMRNNYAIGVTIRASKKVTINITGNIDYNGTLFTVSNSGNVMVENNKNYTVKGGAR
-46 NITDSGTYQLNG
+46 
-58 TYKKGITINTTGSV
+58 V
-72 VINVTGNVTGNLPDT
+72 VSL
-87 SGALIYIKNGTV
+87 
-99 TFNGNGHTVTSTKVI
+99 
-114 YNEGGNLTVQGGTY
+114 VQGT
-128 VCQAH
+128 
-133 DYKADASCFA
+133 
-143 LCSGENRIENVTI
+143 
-156 ETDDEAITVALNCE
+156 ITV
-170 NAVIKK
+170 
-176 SKITKKY
+176 
-183 EGWSFGAIQ
+183 
-192 CHAAN
+192 
-197 GNVELD
+197 
-203 DVEVEAENG
+203 
-212 HALRFTKGIIT
+212 
-223 INGGTY
+223 NGGTY
-229 TAKNG
+229 YGSSTETFLNYRYNNG
-234 YVIGPTDNENED
+234 VMWLNDINVIASGDNAVNNQGGKVHIKGGTYTSNSSPVIYNQTWDRYLNPGEAEQVGIMTLTDVTVESTSSGTGTGVVNSG
-246 LNLTINGGTFQGND
+246 NLTITGGKVTAPGPALNAYSKGETTVESGDFSSTGDCAVRVYEKLYLKGGTFIAPNGSAIQSRDDSAHTEISGGTIKDSKVGVDVVKGSVDLKKTTFQGN
-260 RYTVASFGCYQGYRD
+260 
-275 RICNIQIHGGRFVG
+275 NIDIYLQEDQVI
-289 GQLLAFYGSSA
+289 
-300 KTLTIDGDTTF
+300 
-311 ESTGSTLDAVV
+311 
-322 VGNGQLIFDSGTIEV
+322 TIE
-337 SGGSERSA
+337 SS
-345 LRTFER
+345 
-351 GEAIVNGGTF
+351 F
-361 KGAKYDIY
+361 K
-369 ERNRDVYRGLPP
+369 
-381 CRVQLNAATF
+381 NAAT
-391 DDNVCNVY
+391 
-399 LEEDRQIDVAQN
+399 IDCA
-411 YTGQVTI
+411 
-418 ECKDPKD
+418 DPKD

-430 KATETDYQKNLNLTS
+430 KATETNYQKNLNLTS
-445 ANEDYLVGY
+445 ANAGYLVGY
-454 KKTEDGKEYRCLS
+454 KTEDGKEYRCLS
-467 KKVGVTINGLKSE
+467 KEVGVTISDPEGE
-480 IKAEDQ
+480 VKAGDP
-486 AEFTV
+486 AKFTV
-491 TLTHENSP
+491 TLVHTGST
-499 GTGILTFGDKNSE
+499 GTGILTFGDKNGE
-512 IEYKDEHGVYQ
+512 IEYLDDNGVYQ
-523 RMPKDGLPINLASD
+523 PMPP
-537 KNDYAFRITPKNAG
+537 
-551 EQTLTAAVVRDA
+551 
-563 VEVGKDSK
+563 
-571 DYTVAGRVHTT
+571 AGR
-582 VAIEGLDDAV
+582 E
-592 IKEGESKDFTVKV
+592 
-605 DPKDDAKLGEAVID
+605 
-619 FGDKNSEI
+619 
-627 EYKDENNEYKPM
+627 
-639 PEGGLPIDLGD
+639 IDLSD

-659 TPKETGKQTLTAA
+659 TPKNAGDQKLTAA
-672 VKQDKNELAT
+672 VERDDVKLGTADK
-682 DEKDF
+682 DY
-687 TVASR
+687 TVAGR

-719 TPNDDANLGEA
+719 DPKDDTGKGK
-730 FIDFGD
+730 IDFGG
-736 KNSEIEYKDKES
+736 KNGEVQYKDGDDWKD
-748 GEYKPMPKDG
+748 MPADG
-758 LKIGLGDGE
+758 LEIDLDDGAKDY
-767 VEREFRIAPKETGKQ
+767 EFRITPKETGKQ

-792 KKLAKDEKDFVVSEM
+792 NELARDEKDFVVSEM

-821 VPGKDGADPED
+821 VPGKNGADPED

-839 NANEDGSFNVPEG
+839 NANEDGSFHVPEG

-888 ESFDFTMPAKGVTLK
+888 ESFAFVMPAKGVTLK

-1021 FYPDNAVSK
+1021 FYPDNTVSK

>member
-28 AEGIAD
+28 AEENTIDPEKGV
-34 DTTKETLLKGGE
+34 LLKSGDTINDKFIGE
-46 NITDSGTYQLNG
+46 HDGATTYQMRDNYASGVTISASEKVTINITGNIDYNG
-58 TYKKGITINTTGSV
+58 TLF
-72 VINVTGNVTGNLPDT
+72 NVSN
-87 SGALIYIKNGTV
+87 
-99 TFNGNGHTVTSTKVI
+99 
-114 YNEGGNLTVQGGTY
+114 
-128 VCQAH
+128 
-133 DYKADASCFA
+133 
-143 LCSGENRIENVTI
+143 
-156 ETDDEAITVALNCE
+156 
-170 NAVIKK
+170 
-176 SKITKKY
+176 
-183 EGWSFGAIQ
+183 
-192 CHAAN
+192 N
-197 GNVELD
+197 GNVM
-203 DVEVEAENG
+203 VENG
-212 HALRFTKGIIT
+212 ANYVVEGGARIVTLFQGTIT

-229 TAKNG
+229 YGSGTETFLNFRYNKGVMWLNDIN
-234 YVIGPTDNENED
+234 VIASRDNAVNNQGGEVHIKGGTYTSNSSPVIYNQTWDRDKGAAELVGIMTLTDVTVESTSSGTGTGVGNSG
-246 LNLTINGGTFQGND
+246 NLTITGGKVTAPGPALNTYSKGETTVESGDFSSTGDCAVRVYEKLYLKGGTFTAPNGSAIQSRDDSAYTEISGGTIKDSKVGVEVVKGSVDLKKTTFQGND
-260 RYTVASFGCYQGYRD
+260 
-275 RICNIQIHGGRFVG
+275 
-289 GQLLAFYGSSA
+289 
-300 KTLTIDGDTTF
+300 IDIYLQEDQ
-311 ESTGSTLDAVV
+311 V
-322 VGNGQLIFDSGTIEV
+322 ITIE
-337 SGGSERSA
+337 SS
-345 LRTFER
+345 
-351 GEAIVNGGTF
+351 F
-361 KGAKYDIY
+361 K
-369 ERNRDVYRGLPP
+369 
-381 CRVQLNAATF
+381 NAAT
-391 DDNVCNVY
+391 
-399 LEEDRQIDVAQN
+399 IDCA
-411 YTGQVTI
+411 
-418 ECKDPKD
+418 DPKD

-430 KATETDYQKNLNLTS
+430 QATEPEGQEKLNLTS
-445 ANEDYLVGY
+445 ANADYLVGY
-454 KKTEDGKEYRCLS
+454 KKTEDGQEYRCLS

-480 IKAEDQ
+480 IKAEDP

-491 TLTHENSP
+491 TLTHENST
-499 GTGILTFGDKNSE
+499 GTGILTFGDKNDE
-512 IEYKDEHGVYQ
+512 IEYKDEHGAYQ
-523 RMPKDGLPINLASD
+523 PMPKDGLEVDLTGGR
-537 KNDYAFRITPKNAG
+537 KDYAFRITPQNAG
-551 EQTLTAAVVRDA
+551 NQKLTAAVVRDDVKLGTA
-563 VEVGKDSK
+563 DK
-571 DYTVAGRVHTT
+571 DYTVAG
-582 VAIEGLDDAV
+582 
-592 IKEGESKDFTVKV
+592 
-605 DPKDDAKLGEAVID
+605 
-619 FGDKNSEI
+619 
-627 EYKDENNEYKPM
+627 
-639 PEGGLPIDLGD
+639 
-650 VKEQYAFRI
+650 
-659 TPKETGKQTLTAA
+659 
-672 VKQDKNELAT
+672 
-682 DEKDF
+682 
-687 TVASR
+687 R

-719 TPNDDANLGEA
+719 DPKDDTGKGK
-730 FIDFGD
+730 IDFGG
-736 KNSEIEYKDKES
+736 KNGEVQYKDGDDWKD
-748 GEYKPMPKDG
+748 MPADG
-758 LKIGLGDGE
+758 LEIDLDDGAKDY
-767 VEREFRIAPKETGKQ
+767 EFRITPKETGKQ

-792 KKLAKDEKDFVVSEM
+792 NELTRDEKDFVVSEM

-888 ESFDFTMPAKGVTLK
+888 ESFDFEMPAKAVTLK

-1001 MENELIPDLNDEGTA
+1001 MENDLVPDLNDEGTA

>member
-28 AEGIAD
+28 AEAGETIGEATIVPTPGHLIATKGGDWIAFITQPGTYYLSGDYARKIGVKTKDNNADVTIKIVGDITYSGPENVLIQVENVHDLKVETDGSHTINFPGSGSNGIALLIWSQNGS
-34 DTTKETLLKGGE
+34 TLVKGGIYKNCMFKLHHRRTELEDVTVETNNGAILNYGSDVILTRGSYTSNGGPVIE
-46 NITDSGTYQLNG
+46 NSETTYNV
-58 TYKKGITINTTGSV
+58 SV
-72 VINVTGNVTGNLPDT
+72 
-87 SGALIYIKNGTV
+87 Y
-99 TFNGNGHTVTSTKVI
+99 
-114 YNEGGNLTVQGGTY
+114 GNLTVNGAKITNTAGSAIVNYDSSKVTINSGTVIESTANCINNQGNGTTLEVNGGNFTSLEDYPAVYNNGKAYIHGGTFTSRGS
-128 VCQAH
+128 VIANNG
-133 DYKADASCFA
+133 AE
-143 LCSGENRIENVTI
+143 LIV
-156 ETDDEAITVALNCE
+156 DEKSDKTV
-170 NAVIKK
+170 
-176 SKITKKY
+176 
-183 EGWSFGAIQ
+183 
-192 CHAAN
+192 
-197 GNVELD
+197 
-203 DVEVEAENG
+203 
-212 HALRFTKGIIT
+212 LRNTNTEERGGVRCDGTGKT
-223 INGGTY
+223 EINGGTIKDAAY
-229 TAKNG
+229 GIWVRNGSPNVTLKNA
-234 YVIGPTDNENED
+234 D
-246 LNLTINGGTFQGND
+246 
-260 RYTVASFGCYQGYRD
+260 
-275 RICNIQIHGGRFVG
+275 
-289 GQLLAFYGSSA
+289 QLG
-300 KTLTIDGDTTF
+300 KT
-311 ESTGSTLDAVV
+311 
-322 VGNGQLIFDSGTIEV
+322 
-337 SGGSERSA
+337 
-345 LRTFER
+345 
-351 GEAIVNGGTF
+351 
-361 KGAKYDIY
+361 Y
-369 ERNRDVYRGLPP
+369 
-381 CRVQLNAATF
+381 
-391 DDNVCNVY
+391 NVY
-399 LEEDRQIDVAQN
+399 LSENQKITIDDA
-411 YTGQVTI
+411 YTKEVTVK
-418 ECKDPKD
+418 CADPYD
-425 GRQLT
+425 QRPIT
-430 KATETDYQKNLNLTS
+430 NATTGTNQKKLNIKLMD
-445 ANEDYLVGY
+445 EGYLVGY
-454 KKTEDGKEYRCLS
+454 NKTADGKEYRCLS
-467 KKVGVTINGLKSE
+467 KEVGVTISGLE
-480 IKAEDQ
+480 GAIKAEDP

-491 TLTHENSP
+491 TLAHEGST
-499 GTGILTFGDKNSE
+499 GTGILTFGDKNGE
-512 IEYKDEHGVYQ
+512 IEYKDEESGEYKP
-523 RMPKDGLPINLASD
+523 MPEGGLKIGLGDGDN
-537 KNDYAFRITPKNAG
+537 KNYEFRITPKDAG
-551 EQTLTAAVVRDA
+551 DQKLTAAVVRDD
-563 VEVGKDSK
+563 VELGTADK

-582 VAIEGLDDAV
+582 VTIEGLEDAV

-627 EYKDENNEYKPM
+627 EYKDEESGAYQPM

-672 VKQDKNELAT
+672 VKQDKNELA
-682 DEKDF
+682 
-687 TVASR
+687 
-692 VHTTVAIEGLE
+692 
-703 DAVIKEGESK
+703 
-713 DFTVKV
+713 
-719 TPNDDANLGEA
+719 
-730 FIDFGD
+730 
-736 KNSEIEYKDKES
+736 
-748 GEYKPMPKDG
+748 
-758 LKIGLGDGE
+758 
-767 VEREFRIAPKETGKQ
+767 
-782 TLTAAVKQDK
+782 
-792 KKLAKDEKDFVVSEM
+792 KDEEDFVGSEM

-821 VPGKDGADPED
+821 VPGKNGADPED

-881 PNAYQNK
+881 PNAYQDK
-888 ESFDFTMPAKGVTLK
+888 ESFAFEMPAKAVTLK

-913 DEPDIV
+913 D
-919 GPIVIGTTVV
+919 GPGVLGTVAIIGTAA
-929 VGGAVLGYQ
+929 VGTAVLGYQ